1 MHHPS
6 NIVVNP
12 EILGGKPIID
22 GTRISVEFVLNLLA
36 SGMNSEDIQEDYPHI
51 SKQDIQACLE
61 YAAKSFRNEVYVN
74 LDKAV

>member
-22 GTRISVEFVLNLLA
+22 GTRISVEFVLNQLA
-36 SGMNSEDIQEDYPHI
+36 SGVSTEDILEDYPHI
-51 SKQDIQACLE
+51 RATDVQACLE
-61 YAAKSFRNEVYVN
+61 YAAKSFRNEVYVD
-74 LDKAV
+74 LDTAV